1 MMLVVFCLVLIHLGL
16 RIYDHAIDISIFAA
30 VIRIADSSMV
40 SLFCYLCIHFGDAA
54 LDILLRQFQCECNIL
69 IAADPK
75 GVLFSELL
83 LHYICDILQHLI
95 AGFVSLCVVQLVQT
109 IDVNINTAD
118 RMLIHGCIGIEP
130 PLIAVAVV
138 ESSELVS
145 LAHDMQLV
153 LQHIPLDFGA
163 VDNGF

>member
-1 MMLVVFCLVLIHLGL
+1 MLRL
-16 RIYDHAIDISIFAA
+16 
-30 VIRIADSSMV
+30 
-40 SLFCYLCIHFGDAA
+40 
-54 LDILLRQFQCECNIL
+54 
-69 IAADPK
+69 
-75 GVLFSELL
+75 
-83 LHYICDILQHLI
+83 
-95 AGFVSLCVVQLVQT
+95 
-109 IDVNINTAD
+109 NTAD